1 MRVAVI
7 GGTGGLGSL
16 VVAELAARGDAVRAV
31 SRNAPA
37 EGRLPAGV
45 EHARAD
51 LASGDGV
58 RAALDGVE
66 VVLDASNERRRPRDV
81 LVDGT
86 LRLVAA
92 GADAGV
98 CHHVAISIV
107 GCDRVP
113 QPYYQAKVAQE
124 QALASGTVPWSLLRA
139 TQFHTLPAGVFAA
152 AARVRVLPK
161 VRIPLQPIATAVVA
175 RRLAG
180 LVHTE
185 PAGRVADVAG
195 PHVELLDELAAAWR
209 AHHGRWL
216 LPLRIPPRALGK
228 GAREMAEGKLTEP
241 AAATDGPTFAQ
252 WLAAR
257 SPAEASR

>member
-7 GGTGGLGSL
+7 GGTGELGSL

-37 EGRLPAGV
+37 EGKLPAGV

-51 LASGDGV
+51 VASGEGV
-58 RAALDGVE
+58 RAALDGIE
-66 VVLDASNERRRPRDV
+66 VVLDASNALRRAREV

-86 LRLVAA
+86 VRLVAA

-98 CHHVAISIV
+98 RHHVGISIV

-113 QPYYQAKVAQE
+113 NSYYKAKVAQE
-124 QALASGTVPWSLLRA
+124 EALASGPVPWSLLRA
-139 TQFHTLPAGVFAA
+139 SQFYALVAQGLALPARFGL
-152 AARVRVLPK
+152 LPK
-161 VRIPLQPIATAVVA
+161 VGVPLQPIDPAVVA
-175 RRLAG
+175 RRLAD
-180 LVHTE
+180 LAHAE

-195 PHVELLDELAAAWR
+195 PQVETLAELAEQWR
-209 AHHGRWL
+209 THTGRRL
-216 LPLRIPPRALGK
+216 LPLRLPPLALGK
-228 GAREMAEGKLTEP
+228 GGREMAAGMLTDP
-241 AAATDGPTFAQ
+241 AAATEGPTFAQ

-257 SPAEASR
+257 

>member
-31 SRNAPA
+31 SRRAPA
-37 EGRLPAGV
+37 EGLLPDGV

-51 LASGDGV
+51 LTSGDGV
-58 RAALDGVE
+58 REALDGVE
-66 VVLDASNERRRPRDV
+66 VVLDASNDRRSARDV

-98 CHHVAISIV
+98 QHHVLISIV

-113 QPYYQAKVAQE
+113 NAYYDAKVAQE
-124 QALASGTVPWSLLRA
+124 EALASGTVPWSLLRA
-139 TQFHTLPAGVFAA
+139 TQFHTLVASVFAT
-152 AARVRVLPK
+152 AARRRVLPTG
-161 VRIPLQPIATAVVA
+161 RMLLQPIDTSVVA

-180 LVHTE
+180 VVHAG
-185 PAGRVADVAG
+185 PAGRVADLAG
-195 PHVELLDELAAAWR
+195 PQVETLAELAGSWR
-209 AHHGRWL
+209 AHHGGRL
-216 LPLRIPPRALGK
+216 LRLPIPSLGK
-228 GAREMAEGKLTEP
+228 GFRAMRDGGLTDP
-241 AAATDGPTFAQ
+241 AAAADGPTFAQ
-252 WLAAR
+252 WLA
-257 SPAEASR
+257 ST

>member
-16 VVAELAARGDAVRAV
+16 VVAELAARGDAVRVV
-31 SRNAPA
+31 SRRAPA
-37 EGRLPAGV
+37 AATFPAGV

-51 LASGDGV
+51 LANGDGV
-58 RAALDGVE
+58 REALDGIE
-66 VVLDASNERRRPRDV
+66 VVIEAANDRRRARDV

-86 LRLVAA
+86 LRVVAA
-92 GADAGV
+92 EADAGV
-98 CHHVAISIV
+98 RHHVAISIV

-113 QPYYQAKVAQE
+113 HPYYKAKVAQE
-124 QALASGTVPWSLLRA
+124 QALASGTVSWSLLRA

-152 AARVRVLPK
+152 AARLRLLPK
-161 VRIPLQPIATAVVA
+161 VRIPLQPIDTAVVA
-175 RRLAG
+175 RRLAE
-180 LVHTE
+180 LVHAE

-195 PHVELLDELAAAWR
+195 PRVETLAELAEAWG
-209 AHHGRWL
+209 ACHGSRL

-228 GAREMAEGKLTEP
+228 GAREMAEGKLTDP
-241 AAATDGPTFAQ
+241 AAAADGPTFAQ

-257 SPAEASR
+257 